1 MALTNLIL
9 TVVGVGAAVMLLR
22 KDVKQSSAVFRRN
35 IRHIKTWLEEES
47 AATTYAHLPLLACSL
62 LLLFTKLRSNWRDRN
77 HRIRSYYYRSG
88 RTAILESTI

>member
-47 AATTYAHLPLLACSL
+47 AATTSTYSMKKRRGYSCIAA
-62 LLLFTKLRSNWRDRN
+62 RDMV
-77 HRIRSYYYRSG
+77 
-88 RTAILESTI
+88 

>member
-1 MALTNLIL
+1 REAHISTPQHDVSGPFLAPNSGDDPHHELGFYREAMALTNLIL

-47 AATTYAHLPLLACSL
+47 AATTMMS
-62 LLLFTKLRSNWRDRN
+62 
-77 HRIRSYYYRSG
+77 SYPW
-88 RTAILESTI
+88 

>member
-35 IRHIKTWLEEES
+35 IRHIKNWLEEES
-47 AATTYAHLPLLACSL
+47 AATTYALRPLLFC
-62 LLLFTKLRSNWRDRN
+62 F
-77 HRIRSYYYRSG
+77 
-88 RTAILESTI
+88 